1 MSVITGKSPAT
12 TFYNK
17 TQLDKQILETLAK
30 LIKKV
35 DKLSEQ
41 VNEPRKR
48 SSKITKP
55 KEGLEASR
63 YASQTLTKFYAQ
75 AISFPFK
82 TPTPTTRLPVTYN
95 PKMFNLN
102 KAYDPTCLV
111 VCFLPGTNTILRED
125 NLTIINDIN
134 QLLKLNNILDNQ
146 VVITVK

>member
-1 MSVITGKSPAT
+1 LSIIIGKSPAT
-12 TFYNK
+12 TFHNK

-55 KEGLEASR
+55 EEGLEASR
-63 YASQTLTKFYAQ
+63 HVSQTLTKSYAQ
-75 AISFPFK
+75 AISFPSK
-82 TPTPTTRLPVTYN
+82 TSTPTTRLPVIYN

-111 VCFLPGTNTILRED
+111 VCFLPGILRED

-134 QLLKLNNILDNQ
+134 QLLKLNNVLDNQ

>member
-1 MSVITGKSPAT
+1 LSVITGKSLAT
-12 TFYNK
+12 TFHNK

-35 DKLSEQ
+35 DKLSKQ
-41 VNEPRKR
+41 VNKPRKR

-55 KEGLEASR
+55 EEGLEASR
-63 YASQTLTKFYAQ
+63 HVSQTLTKSYAQ
-75 AISFPFK
+75 AISFLFK
-82 TPTPTTRLPVTYN
+82 TLTPTTRLPVTYN

-102 KAYDPTCLV
+102 KAYNPTCLV

-134 QLLKLNNILDNQ
+134 QLLKLNDVLDNQ

>member
-1 MSVITGKSPAT
+1 LSVITGKSLAT
-12 TFYNK
+12 TFHNK

-35 DKLSEQ
+35 DKLSKQ
-41 VNEPRKR
+41 VNKPRKR

-55 KEGLEASR
+55 EEGLEASR
-63 YASQTLTKFYAQ
+63 HVSQTLTKSYSQ
-75 AISFPFK
+75 AISFLFK

-102 KAYDPTCLV
+102 KAYNPTCLV

-134 QLLKLNNILDNQ
+134 QLLKLNDVLDNQ